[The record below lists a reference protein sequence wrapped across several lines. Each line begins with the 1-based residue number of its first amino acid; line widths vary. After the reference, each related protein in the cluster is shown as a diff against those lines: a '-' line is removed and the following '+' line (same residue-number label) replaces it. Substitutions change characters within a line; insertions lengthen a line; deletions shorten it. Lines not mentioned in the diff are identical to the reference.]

1 MGLED
6 ADKAA
11 AAELVKQAAQ
21 AIFLFPDNLESG
33 SPEENN
39 AYGKLSDFFWF
50 TKSEFSENVQQLQQK
65 VLASA
70 LSHIFTTSP
79 KDDYQ
84 CEAHDYAA
92 LLLCFLPQQ
101 DVMAKA
107 VLDEHVG
114 KYLVILGNLAGKVKS
129 ITGYKKFALF
139 LQAELSR
146 SQQDQAATQRAKTL
160 QTDVSE
166 VNAIL
171 TGRTQVGPFT
181 LMRLVD
187 MVKTLQKLVEGIAA
201 LPMGESSQR
210 KEIREFIV
218 DRFTQTVGSFLRTW
232 DVIGAELVD
241 DVMAFADAFGKTE
254 KMLELCAP
262 LKLTTKDVLKNV
274 GYLCEAFAFQHHSEQ
289 FMQALSTQ
297 DVSIWT
303 DNGQP
308 DTPQAER
315 ALRFQHLCCDYL
327 PNFKLCAAWSAFTK
341 EAQDGFDNLFGQL
354 RKLSKDV
361 MWKLHNMVVD
371 FYGTSNDKPK
381 DGWMASDPGLEKAH
395 ADMKSALM
403 KLQALC
409 PAGEAP
415 SSVMK
420 VLETSIK
427 EIDSIL
433 DVQLTAEEKNMKAE
447 ICAEIKSMRSL
458 LPALTLEEL
467 MNDQSVEFFQSQM
480 ANASSV
486 SGRAGPFFERIDA
499 SKPLDRFGQELC
511 GEVNQ
516 LSSFLKVFLASLSA
530 CGILKQADPA
540 KAASFEET
548 RLKPR
553 DLSMDQIPKCI
564 RSKIE

>member
-1 MGLED
+1 M
-6 ADKAA
+6 
-11 AAELVKQAAQ
+11 
-21 AIFLFPDNLESG
+21 I
-33 SPEENN
+33 
-39 AYGKLSDFFWF
+39 
-50 TKSEFSENVQQLQQK
+50 
-65 VLASA
+65 A
-70 LSHIFTTSP
+70 LS
-79 KDDYQ
+79 Q
-84 CEAHDYAA
+84 
-92 LLLCFLPQQ
+92 
-101 DVMAKA
+101 
-107 VLDEHVG
+107 
-114 KYLVILGNLAGKVKS
+114 
-129 ITGYKKFALF
+129 
-139 LQAELSR
+139 
-146 SQQDQAATQRAKTL
+146 
-160 QTDVSE
+160 
-166 VNAIL
+166 
-171 TGRTQVGPFT
+171 
-181 LMRLVD
+181 
-187 MVKTLQKLVEGIAA
+187 
-201 LPMGESSQR
+201 
-210 KEIREFIV
+210 EFIV

-564 RSKIE
+564 RSKIEALAKK